1 MKLTTPILS
10 AGLGLLL
17 IPALAGAVTH
27 TVNQVNLTWSPS
39 EITIEVGD
47 TVEWVWS
54 GGSHTVTSGTDLNDP
69 EVGQLFD
76 TPLNSSN
83 TSVSFTFTQV
93 GVQDFFCRPHLNFGM
108 TGTVNIIAVSAVE
121 NTPALTA
128 VRLLPNAPNPFN
140 PSTLI
145 TFALPDDRVGPT
157 EVSLRVF
164 DLKGRLVRVLMEETV
179 DADRH
184 TVRWDGR
191 NERGKGVP
199 SGVYIY
205 RLDAG
210 GQILARTMTL
220 AK

>member
-1 MKLTTPILS
+1 MKLSTPILS
-10 AGLGLLL
+10 AGLCLLL
-17 IPALAGAVTH
+17 VPTLADAVTH
-27 TVNQVNLTWSPS
+27 TVNQEGLTWNPS
-39 EITIEVGD
+39 EITIEAGD

-54 GGSHTVTSGTDLNDP
+54 GGSHTVTSGSDLDDP

-93 GVQDFFCRPHLNFGM
+93 GTQDFFCRPHLNFGM

-121 NTPALTA
+121 NTPARTA
-128 VRLLPNAPNPFN
+128 IRLLPNSPNPFN

-145 TFALPDDRVGPT
+145 TFALPEERTGHT

-164 DLKGRLVRVLMEETV
+164 DLKGRLVKVLMEESV
-179 DADRH
+179 DTDRH

-191 NERGKGVP
+191 NDRGKGVP

-210 GQILARTMTL
+210 GQMLARTMTL